1 MMEYLKRLFVTVFVA
16 FAAVSCAKEIDVDA
30 PQPEQI
36 RIRATLA
43 DQLETRVA
51 FTPEEDENGR
61 PMLSL
66 AWAEGDRIR
75 VYNHEDHTV
84 YQDYTLDPECVGRKQ
99 GTFSGTAVAGSTFD
113 VEVVNPSLSFAEQIL
128 PKDGSTAELK
138 YIASSEGITDLSDI
152 FFTDVSSALLIRAKF
167 PSTEVASAIRS
178 VDIASSEAV
187 FFDNGDNGGKSL
199 RISLATPGDEGG
211 DGILDLYAYLPVG
224 SKSIPDGTC
233 WTVRFNAPG
242 SDHTVYSRYV
252 ELGSDLS
259 LRSGRLNSVKIN
271 CARTAQFAGDA
282 GSDGSEAAPF
292 LIADKFQMQAMHDLV
307 KAGEKKY
314 FKLVA
319 DVDLEGD
326 AWAPLNAGGTEYVH
340 IDGNNHTLSHFT
352 VTGTTEPAGLFSK
365 LNGQV
370 KDLTIDGA
378 TVTATTGAVGVL
390 AGDLGNGGDE
400 TASVENVTIVNCHV
414 GDADFNGLAGGLAGN
429 IRKAGTTVKNVRVRD
444 CEVTSKNNYIGGL
457 IGYVRVSSSIK
468 GCSVSGSA
476 VSGKDITGGLLGC
489 LASGTCASSFVE
501 NSTVNGSYRRVG
513 GLVGWHHGGSVT
525 CCGVEADVAVSCT
538 SYDVGGLT
546 GLQDDVA
553 VVENAYSR
561 ANASGTDNVG
571 GLVGRLLGT
580 GSVTSC
586 YAAGVP
592 STDKN
597 KGGLVANIG
606 ATDNKVSKC
615 ISWNSSM
622 GLSGTNSGTVSDCY
636 TKAESESGT
645 VSSHAQESPRNWSE
659 QTWDFST
666 PFPALRDAGG
676 SGGSDLPSSTID
688 IIPYPA
694 SLTVGE
700 GRFSVLGAGVYV
712 DAAFGDTGA
721 DVVDP
726 FASRLGVDK
735 GCTSGAGMTAGI
747 NFLRDESLGEEAYTL
762 TVTSD
767 KVVIKAATRTG
778 LFYAVQ
784 TLKQLMPTAVYGT
797 SAVTETWTI
806 PAVDIADE
814 PRFGYRGFLL
824 DVCRHFF
831 SVDEVKKYLDLMAMH
846 KMNRFHFVLT
856 NDQGWRIPVPKYPKL
871 ITVGAYREAYPAYP
885 GYNRNNG
892 FYTKEQLQDIVR
904 YAAERCITVVPEF
917 DIPGHTIA
925 ALASYP
931 ELGCVGSGYSVWTSA
946 GTSPDVL
953 CLGKDP
959 EYTFVK
965 DVLDEIMD
973 IFPSEY
979 IHIGGD
985 EVPSS
990 VRWKTCSHCLGLIDE
1005 LGIGTE
1011 FTKAQMQEMGYSN
1024 IAVTKATRLQY
1035 HFMKQIRA
1043 YLASKGRK
1051 MIGWQESI
1059 NDEYDLDRSDAWE
1072 FPNGMVE
1079 SWTSTARGV
1088 FAAKK
1093 GIDVVMA
1100 PSWGCYFDIMQTATP
1115 GEPGDGPVNGGSTS
1129 NGNKTSLT
1137 PDQWRPVTLSAAYD
1151 WNPCNGIPAANASHV
1166 KGVECAMWTEFI
1178 TATDHLEYMLLP
1190 RLAATAEVGWSP
1202 QANKDFGRF
1211 TTSLDDR
1218 QFAVYDL
1225 LGYNYR
1231 RSYE

>member
-1 MMEYLKRLFVTVFVA
+1 MEYLNRMYVA
-16 FAAVSCAKEIDVDA
+16 VLIALAAVSCVKEKDA
-30 PQPEQI
+30 VVPQPEQI
-36 RIRATLA
+36 RIAATLA
-43 DQLETRVA
+43 DQLETRVS
-51 FTPEEDENGR
+51 FTPGEDENGK
-61 PMLSL
+61 PKLSL

-75 VYNHEDHTV
+75 VYNHEDHAV
-84 YQDYTLDPECVGRKQ
+84 YQDYTLDPECVGSKR
-99 GTFSGTAVAGSTFD
+99 GTFSGPAVAGSTFD
-113 VEVVNPSLSFAEQIL
+113 VEVVNPSLNYAEQIR

-138 YIASSEGITDLSDI
+138 YIASAEDVTDLSDI
-152 FFTDVSSALLIRAKF
+152 LFTDVSGALLIRAQL

-187 FFDNGDNGGKSL
+187 FFDNGINGGKSL
-199 RISLATPGDEGG
+199 RISLENPGDEGG
-211 DGILDLYAYLPVG
+211 DGVLDLYAYLPVG
-224 SKSIPDGTC
+224 SKSIPEGTC

-242 SDHTVYSRYV
+242 TDHTVYSRYV

-259 LRSGRLNSVKIN
+259 LLSGKLNSVKIN
-271 CARTAQFAGDA
+271 CGKTDLFAGKA
-282 GSDGSEAAPF
+282 SSDGSEAAPF
-292 LIADKFQMQAMHDLV
+292 LIADKFQMQAMHGLV
-307 KAGEKKY
+307 KAGEKTY
-314 FKLVA
+314 FKLV
-319 DVDLEGD
+319 DDIDLEGD
-326 AWAPLNAGGTEYVH
+326 AWVPMNAGGTDYVH
-340 IDGNNHTLSHFT
+340 IDGNNHTLSNFT
-352 VTGTTEPAGLFSK
+352 VTGTTDPTGLFSK

-370 KDLTIDGA
+370 KDLTVEGA

-414 GDADFNGLAGGLAGN
+414 GGADFNGLAGGLAGN
-429 IRKAGTTVKNVRVRD
+429 IRKVGTTVKNVSVRD
-444 CEVTSKNNYIGGL
+444 CEVTSKNNYIGGM
-457 IGYVRVSSSIK
+457 IGYVRFSSSIT
-468 GCSVSGSA
+468 GCTVSGSA

-489 LASGTCASSFVE
+489 LASGSCTYSFVE

-525 CCGVEADVAVSCT
+525 CCGVEADATVSCT

-561 ANASGTDNVG
+561 ANVSGVDNVG

-586 YAAGVP
+586 YAAGIP
-592 STDKN
+592 SADNN
-597 KGGLVANIG
+597 KGGLVANVG
-606 ATDNKVSKC
+606 AAANKVSKC
-615 ISWNSSM
+615 ISWNASM
-622 GLSGTNSGTVSDCY
+622 GLYGTNSGTVSDCY
-636 TKAESESGT
+636 TKSESESGT

-659 QTWDFST
+659 QVWDFSAA
-666 PFPALRDAGG
+666 FPTLKNTG
-676 SGGSDLPSSTID
+676 SSSGDEPGQTFNL
-688 IIPYPA
+688 IPYPV
-694 SLTVGE
+694 SLTPGE
-700 GRFSVLGAGVYV
+700 GSFAVLGAGVHF
-712 DAAFGDTGA
+712 DAAFGNTGV
-721 DVVDP
+721 DVVDA
-726 FASRLGVDK
+726 FASRLGVEK
-735 GCTSGAGMTAGI
+735 SITSGAGEAAGF
-747 NFLRDESLGEEAYTL
+747 NFLKDGSLGEEAYAL
-762 TVTSD
+762 TVTTD
-767 KVVIKAATRTG
+767 KVVVKAATRTG

-784 TLKQLMPTAVYGT
+784 TLKQLMPAAVYET
-797 SAVTETWTI
+797 SAVTDAWSI

-831 SVDEVKKYLDLMAMH
+831 TVDEVKKYLDLMAMY

-871 ITVGAYREAYPAYP
+871 ITVGAYRAASPAYP
-885 GYNRNNG
+885 GNSRDNG
-892 FYTKEQLQDIVR
+892 FYTKEQLQEIVR

-931 ELGCVGSGYSVWTSA
+931 ELGCVGSGYSVSTSA
-946 GTSPDVL
+946 GTSADVL

-990 VRWKTCSHCLGLIDE
+990 VRWKNCSHCLGLIDE

-1129 NGNKTSLT
+1129 NGNKTSLS

-1151 WNPCNGIPAANASHV
+1151 WNPCNGIPAANTAYV

-1178 TATDHLEYMLLP
+1178 STTEQLEYMLLP
-1190 RLAATAEVGWSP
+1190 RLAATAEVGWSL
-1202 QANKDFGRF
+1202 QEGKDFGRF
-1211 TTSLDDR
+1211 TTSLEER
-1218 QFAVYDL
+1218 EFGVYDL

-1231 RSYE
+1231 RVYE

>member
-1 MMEYLKRLFVTVFVA
+1 MEYLNRMYVA
-16 FAAVSCAKEIDVDA
+16 VLIALAAVSCVKEKDA
-30 PQPEQI
+30 VVPQPEQI
-36 RIRATLA
+36 RIAATLA
-43 DQLETRVA
+43 DQLETRVS
-51 FTPEEDENGR
+51 FTPGEDENGK
-61 PMLSL
+61 PKLSL

-75 VYNHEDHTV
+75 VYNHEDHAV
-84 YQDYTLDPECVGRKQ
+84 YQDYTLDPECVGSKR
-99 GTFSGTAVAGSTFD
+99 GTFSGPAVAGSTFD
-113 VEVVNPSLSFAEQIL
+113 VEVVNPSLNYAEQIR

-138 YIASSEGITDLSDI
+138 YIASAEDVTDLSDI
-152 FFTDVSSALLIRAKF
+152 LFTDVSGALLIRAQL

-187 FFDNGDNGGKSL
+187 FFDNGINGGKSL
-199 RISLATPGDEGG
+199 RISLENPGDEGG
-211 DGILDLYAYLPVG
+211 DGVLDLYAYLPVG
-224 SKSIPDGTC
+224 SKSIPEGTC

-242 SDHTVYSRYV
+242 TDHTVYSRYV

-259 LRSGRLNSVKIN
+259 LLSGKLNSVKIN
-271 CARTAQFAGDA
+271 CGKTDLFAGKA
-282 GSDGSEAAPF
+282 SSDGSEAAPF
-292 LIADKFQMQAMHDLV
+292 LIADKFQMQAMHGLV
-307 KAGEKKY
+307 KAGEKTY
-314 FKLVA
+314 FKLV
-319 DVDLEGD
+319 DDIDLEGD
-326 AWAPLNAGGTEYVH
+326 AWVPMNAGGTDYVH
-340 IDGNNHTLSHFT
+340 IDGNNHTLSNFT
-352 VTGTTEPAGLFSK
+352 VTGTTDPTGLFSK

-370 KDLTIDGA
+370 KDLTVEGA

-414 GDADFNGLAGGLAGN
+414 GGADFNGLAGGLAGN
-429 IRKAGTTVKNVRVRD
+429 IRKVGTTVKNVSVRD
-444 CEVTSKNNYIGGL
+444 CEVTSKNNYIGGM
-457 IGYVRVSSSIK
+457 IGYVRFSSSIT
-468 GCSVSGSA
+468 GCTVSGSA

-489 LASGTCASSFVE
+489 LASGSCTYSFVE

-525 CCGVEADVAVSCT
+525 CCGVEADVTVSCT

-561 ANASGTDNVG
+561 ANVSGVDNVG

-586 YAAGVP
+586 YAAGIP
-592 STDKN
+592 SADNN
-597 KGGLVANIG
+597 KGGLVANVG
-606 ATDNKVSKC
+606 AAANKVSKC
-615 ISWNSSM
+615 ISWNASM
-622 GLSGTNSGTVSDCY
+622 GLYGTSSGTVSDCY
-636 TKAESESGT
+636 TKSESESGT

-659 QTWDFST
+659 QVWDFSAA
-666 PFPALRDAGG
+666 FPTLKNTG
-676 SGGSDLPSSTID
+676 SSSGDEPGQTFNL
-688 IIPYPA
+688 IPYPV
-694 SLTVGE
+694 SLTPGE
-700 GRFSVLGAGVYV
+700 GSFAVLGAGVHF
-712 DAAFGDTGA
+712 DAAFGNTGV
-721 DVVDP
+721 DVVDA
-726 FASRLGVDK
+726 FASRLGVEK
-735 GCTSGAGMTAGI
+735 SITSGAGEAAGF
-747 NFLRDESLGEEAYTL
+747 NFLKDGSLGEEAYAL
-762 TVTSD
+762 TVTTD
-767 KVVIKAATRTG
+767 KVVVKAATRTG

-784 TLKQLMPTAVYGT
+784 TLKQLMPAAVYET
-797 SAVTETWTI
+797 SAVTDAWSI

-831 SVDEVKKYLDLMAMH
+831 TVDEVKKYLDLMAMY

-871 ITVGAYREAYPAYP
+871 ITVGAYRVASPAYP
-885 GYNRNNG
+885 GYSRDNG
-892 FYTKEQLQDIVR
+892 FYTKEQLQEIVR

-931 ELGCVGSGYSVWTSA
+931 ELGCVGSGYSVSTSA
-946 GTSPDVL
+946 GTSADVL

-990 VRWKTCSHCLGLIDE
+990 VRWKNCSHCLGLIDE

-1093 GIDVVMA
+1093 GIDVIMA

-1129 NGNKTSLT
+1129 NGNKTSLS

-1151 WNPCNGIPAANASHV
+1151 WNPCNGIPAANTAYV

-1178 TATDHLEYMLLP
+1178 STTEQLEYMLLP
-1190 RLAATAEVGWSP
+1190 RLAATAEVGWSL
-1202 QANKDFGRF
+1202 QEGKDFGRF
-1211 TTSLDDR
+1211 TTSLEER
-1218 QFAVYDL
+1218 EFGVYDL

-1231 RSYE
+1231 RVYE

>member
-1 MMEYLKRLFVTVFVA
+1 MEYLNRMYVA
-16 FAAVSCAKEIDVDA
+16 VLVALAAVSCAKEKNVDV
-30 PQPEQI
+30 PQPE
-36 RIRATLA
+36 RISITATLA
-43 DQLETRVA
+43 DQLETRVT
-51 FTPEEDENGR
+51 FTPAEDENGK
-61 PMLSL
+61 PKLTV
-66 AWAEGDRIR
+66 AWAEGDQIR
-75 VYNHEDHTV
+75 VYNHEDHAV
-84 YQDYTLDPECVGRKQ
+84 YQDYTLDPECVGSKR
-99 GTFSGTAVAGSTFD
+99 GTFSGPAVAGSTFD
-113 VEVVNPSLSFAEQIL
+113 VEVVNPSLNYAEQIR
-128 PKDGSTAELK
+128 PKDGSTGELK
-138 YIASSEGITDLSDI
+138 YIASAEGIIDLSDI
-152 FFTDVSSALLIRAKF
+152 HFSDVSGAILIRAKL
-167 PSTEVASAIRS
+167 PSTEVAASIRS
-178 VDIASSEAV
+178 VDIASNEAV
-187 FFDNGDNGGKSL
+187 FFDNGANGGKSL
-199 RISLATPGDEGG
+199 RISLENPGDEGG

-224 SKSIPDGTC
+224 SKSIPEGTC
-233 WTVRFNAPG
+233 WTVHFNAPG
-242 SDHTVYSRYV
+242 TDHTVYSRYV

-259 LRSGRLNSVKIN
+259 ILSGKLNSVKIN
-271 CARTAQFAGDA
+271 CEKTDLYAGKA
-282 GSDGSEAAPF
+282 TSDGSVAAPF
-292 LIADKFQMQAMHDLV
+292 LIADKYQMQAMHELV
-307 KAGEKKY
+307 KAGEKTY
-314 FKLVA
+314 FKLVD
-319 DVDLEGD
+319 DVDLEGG
-326 AWAPLNAGGTEYVH
+326 AWVPLNAGGSEYVH
-340 IDGNNHTLSHFT
+340 FDGNNHTLSSFT
-352 VTGTTEPAGLFSK
+352 VTGTTEPVGLFSK

-378 TVTATTGAVGVL
+378 TVTATTGAVGIL
-390 AGDLGNGGDE
+390 AGDLGNGGDV

-414 GDADFNGLAGGLAGN
+414 GGAEFNGIAGGLAGN
-429 IRKAGTTVKNVRVRD
+429 IRKVGTSVKNVSIRD
-444 CEVTSKNNYIGGL
+444 CEITSKNNYIGGL
-457 IGYVRVSSSIK
+457 IGYVRFASTIE
-468 GCSVSGSA
+468 GCTVSGSA

-489 LASGTCASSFVE
+489 LTSSSCTYCFVE
-501 NSTVNGSYRRVG
+501 NSTVNGSYRRIG

-525 CCGVEADVAVSCT
+525 CCGVEADVTVSSP

-553 VVENAYSR
+553 VLENAYSR
-561 ANASGTDNVG
+561 ANASGSDNVG

-586 YAAGVP
+586 YAAGIP

-597 KGGLVANIG
+597 KGGLIATIG
-606 ATDNKVSKC
+606 TADTKVSKC
-615 ISWNSSM
+615 ISWNSSI
-622 GLSGTNSGTVSDCY
+622 GLYGTNSGAVSDCY
-636 TKAESESGT
+636 TKAGSESGT
-645 VSSHAQESPRNWSE
+645 VSSHAQESPRNWSD
-659 QTWDFST
+659 QVWDFSAA
-666 PFPALRDAGG
+666 FPTIICAGS
-676 SGGSDLPSSTID
+676 SGGDEPGQTFNL
-688 IIPYPA
+688 IPYPA
-694 SLTVGE
+694 SLTPGE
-700 GRFSVLGAGVYV
+700 GSFAVLGASVHF
-712 DAAFGDTGA
+712 DAAFGETGA
-721 DVVDP
+721 DVVDA
-726 FASRLGVDK
+726 FAARLGVDRD
-735 GCTSGAGMTAGI
+735 GTSGPGEAAGF
-747 NFLRDESLGEEAYTL
+747 NFLKDESLGEEAYAL
-762 TVTSD
+762 TVTVD
-767 KVVIKAATRTG
+767 KVVVKAATRTG

-784 TLKQLMPTAVYGT
+784 TLKQLLPAAVYGT
-797 SAVTETWTI
+797 SAVTDAWTV

-831 SVDEVKKYLDLMAMH
+831 TVDEVKKYLDLMAMH

-871 ITVGAYREAYPAYP
+871 ITVGAYREASPAYP
-885 GYNRNNG
+885 GYSRDNG

-931 ELGCVGSGYSVWTSA
+931 ELGCVGSGYSVWTTA

-953 CLGKDP
+953 CLGRDP
-959 EYTFVK
+959 EFTFVK

-990 VRWKTCSHCLGLIDE
+990 VRWKNCSHCLGLIDQ

-1035 HFMKQIRA
+1035 HFMKEIRA

-1059 NDEYDLDRSDAWE
+1059 NDEYDLDRVDAWD
-1072 FPNGMVE
+1072 FQDGMIE
-1079 SWTSTARGV
+1079 SWTSTSRGV

-1151 WNPCNGIPAANASHV
+1151 WNPCTGIPAANFSFV

-1178 TATDHLEYMLLP
+1178 TTTEHLEYMLLP
-1190 RLAATAEVGWSP
+1190 RLAATSEVGWSP
-1202 QANKDFGRF
+1202 QGEKDFGRF
-1211 TTSLDDR
+1211 TTSLEER
-1218 QFAVYDL
+1218 QFGVYEV
-1225 LGYNYR
+1225 LGYNFR
-1231 RSYE
+1231 KVYE

>member
-1 MMEYLKRLFVTVFVA
+1 MEYLNRMYVA
-16 FAAVSCAKEIDVDA
+16 VLIALAAVSCVKEKDA
-30 PQPEQI
+30 VVPQPEQI
-36 RIRATLA
+36 RIAATLA
-43 DQLETRVA
+43 DQLETRVS
-51 FTPEEDENGR
+51 FTPGEDENGK
-61 PMLSL
+61 PKLSL

-75 VYNHEDHTV
+75 VYNHEDHAV
-84 YQDYTLDPECVGRKQ
+84 YQDYTLDPECVGSKR
-99 GTFSGTAVAGSTFD
+99 GTFSGPAVAGSTFD
-113 VEVVNPSLSFAEQIL
+113 VEVVNPSLNYAEQIR

-138 YIASSEGITDLSDI
+138 YIASAEDVTDLSDI
-152 FFTDVSSALLIRAKF
+152 LFTDVSGALLIRAQL

-187 FFDNGDNGGKSL
+187 FFDNGINGGKSL
-199 RISLATPGDEGG
+199 RISLENPGDEGG
-211 DGILDLYAYLPVG
+211 DGVLDLYAYLPVG
-224 SKSIPDGTC
+224 SKSIPEGTC

-242 SDHTVYSRYV
+242 TDHTVYSRYV

-259 LRSGRLNSVKIN
+259 LLSGKLNSVKIN
-271 CARTAQFAGDA
+271 CGKTDLFAGKA
-282 GSDGSEAAPF
+282 SSDGSEAAPF
-292 LIADKFQMQAMHDLV
+292 LIADKFQMQAMHGLV
-307 KAGEKKY
+307 KAGEKTY
-314 FKLVA
+314 FKLV
-319 DVDLEGD
+319 DDIDLEGD
-326 AWAPLNAGGTEYVH
+326 AWVPMNAGGTDYVH
-340 IDGNNHTLSHFT
+340 IDGNNHTLSNFT
-352 VTGTTEPAGLFSK
+352 VTGTTDPTGLFSK

-370 KDLTIDGA
+370 KDLTVEGA

-414 GDADFNGLAGGLAGN
+414 GGTDFNGLAGGLAGN
-429 IRKAGTTVKNVRVRD
+429 IRKVGTTVKNVKIRD
-444 CEVTSKNNYIGGL
+444 CEVASKNNYIGGM
-457 IGYVRVSSSIK
+457 IGYVRFSSSIT
-468 GCSVSGSA
+468 GCTVSGSA

-489 LASGTCASSFVE
+489 LASGSCTYSFVE

-525 CCGVEADVAVSCT
+525 CCGVEADVTVSCT

-561 ANASGTDNVG
+561 ANVSGVDNVG

-586 YAAGVP
+586 YAAGIP
-592 STDKN
+592 SADNN
-597 KGGLVANIG
+597 KGGLVANVG
-606 ATDNKVSKC
+606 AAANKVSKC
-615 ISWNSSM
+615 ISWNASM
-622 GLSGTNSGTVSDCY
+622 GLYGTSSGTVSDCY
-636 TKAESESGT
+636 TKSESESGT

-659 QTWDFST
+659 QVWDFSAA
-666 PFPALRDAGG
+666 FPTLKNTG
-676 SGGSDLPSSTID
+676 SSSGDEPGQTFNL
-688 IIPYPA
+688 IPYPV
-694 SLTVGE
+694 SLTPGE
-700 GRFSVLGAGVYV
+700 GSFAVLGAGVHF
-712 DAAFGDTGA
+712 DAAFGNTGV
-721 DVVDP
+721 DVVDA
-726 FASRLGVDK
+726 FASRLGVEK
-735 GCTSGAGMTAGI
+735 SITSGAGEAAGF
-747 NFLRDESLGEEAYTL
+747 NFLKDGSLGEEAYAL
-762 TVTSD
+762 TVTTD
-767 KVVIKAATRTG
+767 KVVVKAATRTG

-784 TLKQLMPTAVYGT
+784 TLKQLMPAAVYET
-797 SAVTETWTI
+797 SAVTDAWSI

-831 SVDEVKKYLDLMAMH
+831 TVDEVKKYLDLMAMY

-871 ITVGAYREAYPAYP
+871 ITVGAYRVASPAYP
-885 GYNRNNG
+885 GYSRDNG
-892 FYTKEQLQDIVR
+892 FYTKEQLQEIVR

-931 ELGCVGSGYSVWTSA
+931 ELGCVGSGYSVSTSA
-946 GTSPDVL
+946 GTSADVL

-990 VRWKTCSHCLGLIDE
+990 VRWKNCSHCLGLIDE

-1129 NGNKTSLT
+1129 NGNKTSLS

-1151 WNPCNGIPAANASHV
+1151 WNPCNGIPAANTAYV

-1178 TATDHLEYMLLP
+1178 STTEQLEYMLLP
-1190 RLAATAEVGWSP
+1190 RMAATAEVGWSL
-1202 QANKDFGRF
+1202 QEGKDFGRF
-1211 TTSLDDR
+1211 TTSLEER
-1218 QFAVYDL
+1218 EFGVYDL

-1231 RSYE
+1231 RVYE